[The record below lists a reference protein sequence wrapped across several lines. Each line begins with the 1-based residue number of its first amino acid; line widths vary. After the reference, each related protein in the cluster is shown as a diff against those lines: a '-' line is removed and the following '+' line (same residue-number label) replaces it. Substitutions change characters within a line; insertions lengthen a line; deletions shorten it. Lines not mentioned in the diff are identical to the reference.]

1 MTSRSPRSAS
11 GLFALAVASRM
22 RKLSSRR
29 TRRGRGRERSTL
41 LCGSVSV
48 EARTH
53 THAHHPQ
60 LPASA
65 TFDVTTYGALGDGV
79 TDDSAAVA
87 KAASAMEA
95 CNCIGTLYF
104 PAGHFVLNNSY
115 DGEAGDAII
124 ALRTP
129 GQYTILGAGVDAT
142 ILRCTQRSR
151 QPSAVCCTYRR
162 ALISIICSLLVSNKT
177 PRHLIRLR
185 EK

>member
-1 MTSRSPRSAS
+1 M
-11 GLFALAVASRM
+11 LFAFALLA
-22 RKLSSRR
+22 
-29 TRRGRGRERSTL
+29 L
-41 LCGSVSV
+41 LCGSVAV

-60 LPASA
+60 LLASQ

-115 DGEAGDAII
+115 DGGAGDAII

-142 ILRCTQRSR
+142 ILRWDSLTAELIQVGTTPNERSAR
-151 QPSAVCCTYRR
+151 PVADAAVSFT
-162 ALISIICSLLVSNKT
+162 AANFTIVVDEVPITVSRT
-177 PRHLIRLR
+177 SSRHTHVCA
-185 EK
+185 